1 MTNRTS
7 PDPHDENQGPGSGLQ
22 IFDNGEFKLEITLI
36 GDTFKIQA
44 PGLARSLAFHSA
56 RDMLRTVPDDEK
68 GWETAP
74 TLGGEQEMWHVTE
87 PGFYRLIGQRQAARI
102 KNEDVKKQVVR
113 FQRWVFH
120 DVLPAIRKTGS
131 YSMPTAQPAIPSH
144 AETLRRWAAEL
155 EAREAAE
162 MRAAIERAGRE
173 AAEEENAI
181 LGPKAAEA
189 DHHRAADGCMAI
201 GDFANKLKAWALQ
214 NCGVRILHEEVWD
227 FLGEIGLLIRGNTI
241 RKNEPT
247 SFATERDFVRTKTTR
262 YPTKTRGERVSTSPR
277 LTTPGAGWA
286 WDRAVTRLSDFGT
299 LRKPMGGAA

>member
-1 MTNRTS
+1 VTNRTS

-22 IFDNGEFKLEITLI
+22 IFDNGEFQLRLTPV
-36 GDTFKIQA
+36 GDSFIVEA
-44 PGLARSLAFHSA
+44 PGLARALGM
-56 RDMLRTVPDDEK
+56 RDAYRLVDTLPDDEK
-68 GWETAP
+68 TYTTTCTSGDQ
-74 TLGGEQEMWHVTE
+74 GIWHLTE
-87 PGFYRLIGQRQAARI
+87 PGMYRAIGRRQTERI
-102 KNEDVKKQVVR
+102 KNEGIKDQVER
-113 FQRWVFH
+113 FQRWFYH
-120 DVLPAIRKTGS
+120 DVLPSIRKTGS
-131 YSMPTAQPAIPSH
+131 YSMPTAQPVIPSH

-262 YPTKTRGERVSTSPR
+262 YPTKTRGEQVSTSPR

-286 WDRAVTRLSDFGT
+286 WDRAVIRLNDYGT